1 MHSPTVIFENLYLLF
16 LSHPLAQTIGLVA
29 LVVGLSAFLQKSDFL
44 LKRNLTI
51 YTLLMGIQ
59 FVMLDLWAS
68 ALAAW
73 LGTFRTYVSMRS
85 RNTAVMWSLIAIV
98 LIFALPTVRSV
109 TEVLPIIGN
118 ILGTWAMFKEQGLRM
133 RALMFVGTLCWVSH
147 NYLVGS
153 IGGTVIEA
161 LFLIVN
167 ANTMYGL
174 IRQEIKTSKDE

>member
-1 MHSPTVIFENLYLLF
+1 MELLDNYFKSIVLLF
-16 LSHPLAQTIGLVA
+16 QEAPWAQTIGLVA
-29 LVVGLSAFLQKSDFL
+29 LVVGLSAFLQKSDYL

-59 FVMLDLWAS
+59 FLMLDLWAS

-85 RNTAVMWSLIAIV
+85 RSTAVMWSLIAIV

-133 RALMFVGTLCWVSH
+133 RALMFVGTLCWLTH

-161 LFLIVN
+161 LFLVVN
-167 ANTMYGL
+167 ANTMYGF
-174 IRQEIKTSKDE
+174 IRQELHESKKE